1 MYIDS
6 TQCLKPSTDI
16 VPNILLSLENLK
28 PSTAMFIDST
38 QYLIELGKPKTQYS
52 HVYR

>member
-1 MYIDS
+1 MFIDS
-6 TQCLKPSTDI
+6 TQYLM
-16 VPNILLSLENLK
+16 SLENLK

-52 HVYR
+52 HVHR

>member
-1 MYIDS
+1 MFIDS
-6 TQCLKPSTDI
+6 TI
-16 VPNILLSLENLK
+16 LSLENLK